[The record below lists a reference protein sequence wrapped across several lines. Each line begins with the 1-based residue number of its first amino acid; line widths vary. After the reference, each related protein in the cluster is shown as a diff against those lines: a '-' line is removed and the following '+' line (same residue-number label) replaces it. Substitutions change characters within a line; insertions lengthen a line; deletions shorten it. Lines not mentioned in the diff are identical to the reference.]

1 MGALDV
7 IIVRG
12 KKKKRVVRAGTIIKI
27 VMFMND
33 ELLDSVFKWS
43 ILIVLG
49 QVKLMSSN
57 FKSWVQSLSL
67 FYRGGS

>member
-1 MGALDV
+1 
-7 IIVRG
+7 
-12 KKKKRVVRAGTIIKI
+12 
-27 VMFMND
+27 MND

>member
-27 VMFMND
+27 VMTFIIT
-33 ELLDSVFKWS
+33 LLCAN
-43 ILIVLG
+43 LLAGIV
-49 QVKLMSSN
+49 SFNSHTP
-57 FKSWVQSLSL
+57 
-67 FYRGGS
+67 